1 MFFPVCHIIK
11 QGRCTL
17 VTTLQM
23 FKILALNALVLAYSQ
38 SVLYL
43 DGIKFSDGWVHLL
56 TCIFSIPDSIID
68 RGPIRRNSFSSS
80 SVRVGTN
87 AGFPHPGRTR
97 PTTPLPH
104 SPSILC
110 CRPIFARPAGRN
122 SSFVHERVLHG
133 LTNFLSLLTEFC
145 FQWSRALFSWT
156 PHFALIFP
164 WEFMCVSGTRC
175 SKCFTI

>member
-56 TCIFSIPDSIID
+56 TCKFSIPALIID
-68 RGPIRRNSFSSS
+68 TGPMGEIQFRQS
-80 SVRVGTN
+80 
-87 AGFPHPGRTR
+87 
-97 PTTPLPH
+97 
-104 SPSILC
+104 SIL
-110 CRPIFARPAGRN
+110 RN
-122 SSFVHERVLHG
+122 KRSRTSERGFSAFWPGSPLHPT
-133 LTNFLSLLTEFC
+133 LRRFFLSSNFGATSRRETLRCFRVNWILL
-145 FQWSRALFSWT
+145 SVI
-156 PHFALIFP
+156 LIMYYFLMTFLLYFVKANNNYEEP
-164 WEFMCVSGTRC
+164 NGS
-175 SKCFTI
+175 

>member
-56 TCIFSIPDSIID
+56 TCKISTPASIID
-68 RGPIRRNSFSSS
+68 TGPTGRNWFSSDKVLSYVTSVPVRAKEVFPHSGRARPSTPFSVEFSSS
-80 SVRVGTN
+80 
-87 AGFPHPGRTR
+87 P
-97 PTTPLPH
+97 
-104 SPSILC
+104 IL
-110 CRPIFARPAGRN
+110 ARPAGEKLFAF
-122 SSFVHERVLHG
+122 FV
-133 LTNFLSLLTEFC
+133 LTEFS
-145 FQWSRALFSWT
+145 FQWYCAICSWPFHFTLSRLWSNKNYEE
-156 PHFALIFP
+156 PKG
-164 WEFMCVSGTRC
+164 S
-175 SKCFTI
+175 